1 MNMTISNQ
9 RSGSRLHRSIV
20 TALVALFCMAASPAL
35 AQHVV
40 KGTVT
45 DASGAALPGVTIQV
59 KGQKNAA
66 TITDANGNYTISAP
80 RNAQL
85 VFTYIGMQQQ
95 TVSVG
100 SKRNLD
106 VSLNDDS
113 STLNDVVVVGYG
125 QVKKQSLTGSVAP
138 GTRIGVRKW
147 FPGPEVRDT
156 IRIAT
161 CGGSNLTVLSQAVQN
176 NNFLSDDDQQVFY
189 SAKINNNAIFLIRCA
204 TFRHQMQ
211 GVNLPLAG
219 YQGKD
224 VLQYGI
230 LASNSCPSGGDSIVY
245 NIQGG
250 FAPYTYTWTLKGT
263 GGADD
268 KVIREYTSPFAN
280 TQVQNGLN
288 HGVEDY
294 FWASISDTLLTPPVD
309 MQNETFGQADVHVV
323 AVDATGVCSLSKDL
337 TIRLHRVAEITDIKI
352 DNLAAMKRELEKS
365 AGDVRLDGDLEASYA
380 RHPETL
386 YI

>member
-1 MNMTISNQ
+1 MEIN
-9 RSGSRLHRSIV
+9 
-20 TALVALFCMAASPAL
+20 
-35 AQHVV
+35 
-40 KGTVT
+40 GTVVRYT
-45 DASGAALPGVTIQV
+45 FDEGRVADWQLANLLLTRTANPSGNVELDDAQS
-59 KGQKNAA
+59 
-66 TITDANGNYTISAP
+66 
-80 RNAQL
+80 
-85 VFTYIGMQQQ
+85 
-95 TVSVG
+95 
-100 SKRNLD
+100 D
-106 VSLNDDS
+106 VI
-113 STLNDVVVVGYG
+113 
-125 QVKKQSLTGSVAP
+125 SLTGSVAP

-250 FAPYTYTWTLKGT
+250 FAPYTYTWT
-263 GGADD
+263 
-268 KVIREYTSPFAN
+268 
-280 TQVQNGLN
+280 
-288 HGVEDY
+288 
-294 FWASISDTLLTPPVD
+294 
-309 MQNETFGQADVHVV
+309 
-323 AVDATGVCSLSKDL
+323 
-337 TIRLHRVAEITDIKI
+337 
-352 DNLAAMKRELEKS
+352 
-365 AGDVRLDGDLEASYA
+365 
-380 RHPETL
+380 
-386 YI
+386 